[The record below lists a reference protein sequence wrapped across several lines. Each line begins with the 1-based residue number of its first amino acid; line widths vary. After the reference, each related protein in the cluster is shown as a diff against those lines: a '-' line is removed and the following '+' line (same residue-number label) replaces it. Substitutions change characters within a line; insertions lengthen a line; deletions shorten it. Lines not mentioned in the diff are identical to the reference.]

1 MTDRLI
7 GGRYRV
13 TDNLV
18 GSGGF
23 GRVWKARDER
33 LAVDVA
39 IKEVLLPPSATQA
52 EHAERVARAEREAR
66 NAAKLRDHPNI
77 VAVHDVVVEDGLP
90 LLVMRFVAGITLAEH
105 LRSNGPLSVD
115 EAADVATSM
124 LSALSHAH
132 AAGIVHRDVKPAN
145 IMLADGRALLTDFGI
160 AVHVTDTKLTG
171 TGGFIGSLEYM
182 APERFDG
189 TADAKS
195 DLYALGVTLYEA
207 VEGTSPFRRDSTTG
221 TFSAVLRGDAPPPS
235 RAGRLTPL
243 ITALMSREA
252 RDRPDV
258 EAARALLAKE
268 PVTEVIADRGNDER
282 TKQINKQPLEDT
294 KKQQAKPPIPVAAA
308 VFWVVVAIAG
318 IIYFTNKDDS
328 ENVAS
333 GDTASELTT
342 TTTTTEE
349 YIPPVYET
357 ETETYT
363 ETETETETDTETET
377 VSLDDLPDPCDAP
390 DYDTIDL
397 FGLRDPEP
405 QSDDNSRACHWYT
418 VDDGVTRSYSLM
430 TLNYLI
436 GDPTEVV
443 EGEPADLPGVD
454 AIRQDNGDTCLV
466 AWPTS
471 FGHAFAIAVGNG
483 QSGALTLCEEV
494 ELWAYKVFDN
504 VPS

>member
-18 GSGGF
+18 GAGGF
-23 GRVWKARDER
+23 GRVWKARDEL

-39 IKEVLLPPSATQA
+39 IKEILLPPSATPA
-52 EHAERVARAEREAR
+52 EHADRVARAEREAR
-66 NAAKLRDHPNI
+66 HAAKLRDHPNI

-90 LLVMRFVAGITLAEH
+90 LLVMRFVDGITLAEH
-105 LRSNGPLSVD
+105 LRREGPLSV
-115 EAADVATSM
+115 EAATDIATSM

-189 TADAKS
+189 TADAGS

-252 RDRPDV
+252 RDRPDMA
-258 EAARALLAKE
+258 AARDLLTA
-268 PVTEVIADRGNDER
+268 TEVISGGGNDKG
-282 TKQINKQPLEDT
+282 TKQLPPQDD
-294 KKQQAKPPIPVAAA
+294 KKKPPVPVAAV

-318 IIYFTNKDDS
+318 LIYFTNKGDS
-328 ENVAS
+328 ENDTPT
-333 GDTASELTT
+333 DTASEPTT

-349 YIPPVYET
+349 YVPPVYET

-363 ETETETETDTETET
+363 EVETETETYTETET
-377 VSLDDLPDPCDAP
+377 MSLDDLPDPCDAP

-418 VDDGVTRSYSLM
+418 VDDGVTRSYSLVS
-430 TLNYLI
+430 LNYLI
-436 GDPTEVV
+436 GDPNEVL

-466 AWPTS
+466 VWPTS
-471 FGHAFAIAVGNG
+471 FGHAFAIAVSSG
-483 QSGALTLCEEV
+483 QSGTLTLCEEV
-494 ELWAYKVFDN
+494 ELWAYKVLDN
-504 VPS
+504 VPG